1 MASKIAPRGHTQD
14 SQDSPKRSP
23 RGPQEGPR
31 EPQEGPRGPQEGPKR
46 PQKAPRWPQDGPM
59 MVPRGPRKAPKRTP
73 SGPKRP
79 PRGTQ
84 DATESLR
91 TAMRPPRRPKRLPTK
106 KNAKALPQEAPRGNQ
121 ETFGNFARPPHPAP
135 TFLVRLLLFFILLL
149 IIIIILFIFLPATP
163 SSIHLA
169 SSVSSSSFARI
180 GCPLFAPA
188 LPHLNSLGHRFW
200 MGCMMGIREAS
211 TISGRP
217 HQWLQGRPSKSTPLQ
232 S

>member
-1 MASKIAPRGHTQD
+1 MAGGAHD
-14 SQDSPKRSP
+14 SP
-23 RGPQEGPR
+23 RGPEMASRLPPGGHTKPPR
-31 EPQEGPRGPQEGPKR
+31 CPPPK
-46 PQKAPRWPQDGPM
+46 K
-59 MVPRGPRKAPKRTP
+59 KKTP
-73 SGPKRP
+73 SGPKRS

-217 HQWLQGRPSKSTPLQ
+217 HQ
-232 S
+232 